1 MEYRFGR
8 DNFQE
13 AIKMTRKLETKAQD
27 WAAFKYV
34 VFDVPNSQAP
44 YRERYAQLGKY
55 LIGLH

>member
-1 MEYRFGR
+1 
-8 DNFQE
+8 
-13 AIKMTRKLETKAQD
+13 MTRKLETKAQD

-55 LIGLH
+55 LIGFYQNLQCNSMPSRAP